1 MSWEQVQKHLK
12 EDEIIKLTQE
22 LVRIPSSKD
31 VKGGERK
38 VAETLASFFEKY
50 GIPSEIQRVGL
61 GANIV
66 ARIGDPDAGPTLMLN
81 GHLDTVLA
89 TNMTIPPYEPVI
101 RGGKLYGRGSC
112 DMKAALAAMVAALA
126 ALHKAGVKL
135 KGSLLFTGVSG
146 EETGSAGARRIVERG
161 PTSNC
166 AIVGE
171 PTNLVIT
178 HGGYGIT
185 FATIN
190 IRGKAAHGS
199 TPHEGINAIEKAAKI
214 IVRMREKLPKIF
226 AERTDPVVGPPTY
239 NVGIIKSGTQPNI
252 VPDKCTLVID
262 REVVPGET
270 LEQIIADFQGIIDEL
285 REEDPELDATV
296 AVPAV
301 DLQPLKT
308 SLDYPFIKHLAQ
320 ATQHILGR
328 VEYTGRCGSTDAAIF
343 SEAGIPSV
351 IFGPGEI
358 KVAHSEAEYVEVE
371 QVVNAAKIYTLT
383 ALNYLT

>member
-1 MSWEQVQKHLK
+1 MSWENVQNHLK
-12 EDEIIKLTQE
+12 ADEIIGLTQE
-22 LVRIPSSKD
+22 LVSIPSSKD
-31 VKGGERK
+31 VKGGERR
-38 VAETLASFFEKY
+38 VAEALASFFEKH
-50 GIPSEIQRVGL
+50 GVSSEINRVGL
-61 GANIV
+61 GANIIV
-66 ARIGDPDAGPTLMLN
+66 RIGDPETGPTMMYN

-89 TNMTIPPYEPVI
+89 TNMKIPPYEPTI
-101 RGGKLYGRGSC
+101 KEGKLYGRGSC
-112 DMKAALAAMVAALA
+112 DMKAALAAMGAALA
-126 ALHKAGVKL
+126 AVSEAGVEL

-161 PTSNC
+161 PGADC

-171 PTNLVIT
+171 PTNLIIT

-185 FATIN
+185 FATITV
-190 IRGKAAHGS
+190 IGKAAHGS

-214 IVRMREKLPKIF
+214 IIRMREKLPKVF
-226 AERTDPVVGPPTY
+226 AERADPVVGPPTY
-239 NVGIIKSGTQPNI
+239 NVGIIKSGIQPNI

-270 LEQIIADFQGIIDEL
+270 LEQMIADFQEIIDEL
-285 REEDPELDATV
+285 RKEDPEMDATV
-296 AVPAV
+296 SVPAV

-308 SLDYPFIKHLAQ
+308 SLEHSFVKHLAH
-320 ATQHILGR
+320 ATEHILGK
-328 VEYTGRCGSTDAAIF
+328 VEYTGRSGSTDAAIF
-343 SEAGIPSV
+343 SEADIPSI

-358 KVAHSEAEYVEVE
+358 KVAHSEVEYVEVE

>member
-61 GANIV
+61 GANII

-185 FATIN
+185 FATI
-190 IRGKAAHGS
+190 
-199 TPHEGINAIEKAAKI
+199 
-214 IVRMREKLPKIF
+214 
-226 AERTDPVVGPPTY
+226 
-239 NVGIIKSGTQPNI
+239 
-252 VPDKCTLVID
+252 
-262 REVVPGET
+262 
-270 LEQIIADFQGIIDEL
+270 
-285 REEDPELDATV
+285 
-296 AVPAV
+296 
-301 DLQPLKT
+301 
-308 SLDYPFIKHLAQ
+308 
-320 ATQHILGR
+320 
-328 VEYTGRCGSTDAAIF
+328 
-343 SEAGIPSV
+343 
-351 IFGPGEI
+351 
-358 KVAHSEAEYVEVE
+358 
-371 QVVNAAKIYTLT
+371 
-383 ALNYLT
+383 